1 MHNWVHWCPF
11 GGWVK
16 QLRDI
21 SLKENR
27 VAFLLTNC
35 FCSHM
40 ESVIF
45 VCIIQMAWQRGQVP
59 SRTLKHLSVRTTGSW
74 RLESLNAAEL
84 NPPGHVSF
92 RRLGDIRMCV
102 HAQSCPTLHD
112 PMDRSLPGFSVHRIL
127 QVRILEWVAT
137 SFSRGS
143 SQPRNQTRVSCICLL
158 HWRADS
164 LLLAPPGKP
173 HMCAHI
179 K

>member
-1 MHNWVHWCPF
+1 M
-11 GGWVK
+11 K

-102 HAQSCPTLHD
+102 HTYVYMYVCSDAQSCLTLRN
-112 PMDRSLPGFSVHRIL
+112 PMDCSLPGSSVHGIL
-127 QVRILEWVAT
+127 Q
-137 SFSRGS
+137 
-143 SQPRNQTRVSCICLL
+143 
-158 HWRADS
+158 
-164 LLLAPPGKP
+164 
-173 HMCAHI
+173 
-179 K
+179 